1 MLEPKRDI
9 IHTHHGSGS
18 TVCVTST
25 LPPPPDTL
33 YVSICL
39 STLSIPVPLSSKVSE
54 HPLVLLNCRD
64 GDVQLTQAVLSPP
77 LFRLM
82 NVEET
87 MDMQ

>member
-1 MLEPKRDI
+1 MAEEVLQVSPLLFLLLLLLI
-9 IHTHHGSGS
+9 LFMCQS
-18 TVCVTST
+18 VC
-25 LPPPPDTL
+25 PHCD
-33 YVSICL
+33 
-39 STLSIPVPLSSKVSE
+39 LSIPVPLASKVSE
-54 HPLVLLNCRD
+54 HPLVLSNCRD